1 MPTVTLLTAHP
12 EPTSFNLAL
21 AAAYRAGAERA
32 GAHVEAFD
40 VTRLAFD
47 PVLRHGYAE
56 PQADEPDLARVRAAI
71 DVSAHVAWFFPTW
84 WAGLP
89 AVLKGL
95 VDRLMLPGKAFVY
108 EGGPLP
114 RGLMAG
120 RSSRYVTT
128 MDSPAPWY
136 WLAHHDALGGSFGRG
151 TLRYVGFAPVTRT
164 MVYRVRKLSQAR
176 RAKWLVQLQA
186 QGERDVRA
194 LPKTAPVSA
203 GAAPTA

>member
-1 MPTVTLLTAHP
+1 
-12 EPTSFNLAL
+12 
-21 AAAYRAGAERA
+21 
-32 GAHVEAFD
+32 
-40 VTRLAFD
+40 
-47 PVLRHGYAE
+47 
-56 PQADEPDLARVRAAI
+56 
-71 DVSAHVAWFFPTW
+71 VAWFFPTW

-95 VDRLMLPGKAFVY
+95 VDRLMLPGQAFVY

-136 WLAHHDALGGSFGRG
+136 WLAHRDALGGSFGRG
-151 TLRYVGFAPVTRT
+151 TLRYVGFGPVTRT
-164 MVYRVRKLSQAR
+164 MVYGVRRLGEAGR
-176 RAKWLVQLQA
+176 GKWLAQLRT

-194 LPKTAPVSA
+194 LPTRSLLGA